1 MPSKYLIILPFIG
14 FDICNSAR
22 RNKICQEVSRKD
34 LCFELGIGQAG
45 GSACYSKSV
54 ALGNYLSGG

>member
-34 LCFELGIGQAG
+34 LCFELGIGQAD
-45 GSACYSKSV
+45 GSACYEF
-54 ALGNYLSGG
+54 